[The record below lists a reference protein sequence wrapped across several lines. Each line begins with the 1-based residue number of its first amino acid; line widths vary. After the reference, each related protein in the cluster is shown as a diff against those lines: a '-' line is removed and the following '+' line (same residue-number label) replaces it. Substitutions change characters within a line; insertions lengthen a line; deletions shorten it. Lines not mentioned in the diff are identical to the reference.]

1 MANKPFSALAKLLLL
16 APASIGGWLA
26 YSRFLVNHDQLLQSA
41 INAPRRMFTGQR
53 LNRSMSYY
61 MDTSTPGRPL
71 VLIHSINAAASAY
84 EMRPIFEHYRTQ
96 RPVFALDLP
105 GFGFSERSDT
115 RYSPRVYAD
124 SIRDFLDEVPGE
136 APDVIALSL
145 GSEFAAWVALEEPDR
160 IHSLTMIS
168 PSGFTPR
175 EKKVSSQRAGDSSL
189 SDKVYAALSNPLW
202 SQAFYDLLTTRPS
215 IRYFLKKSF
224 VGPIDEGL
232 VDYDYRTAHQQ
243 GARYAPL
250 YFVSG
255 KLFTRDVLSE
265 VYAKL
270 KLPVLVLYD
279 RDSFVR
285 FDALPTFA
293 NAHPNWHLARISP
306 TLGLPHFENMDRV
319 AGALDRFWSAVTVI
333 PSEI

>member
-1 MANKPFSALAKLLLL
+1 MPNKPISALVKLLLL
-16 APASIGGWLA
+16 APASVGGWLA
-26 YSRFLVNHDQLLQSA
+26 YSRFLVNHHLTLPPA
-41 INAPRRMFTGQR
+41 INAPRRTFVGR
-53 LNRSMSYY
+53 HGSMSYY

-84 EMRPIFEHYRTQ
+84 ELRPIFEHYRTR

-105 GFGFSERSDT
+105 GFGFSERSDMT
-115 RYSPRVYAD
+115 YSPRLYAD
-124 SIRDFLDEVPGE
+124 SIKDFLDEVPGE

-145 GSEFAAWVALEEPDR
+145 GSEFAAWAALEAPDR

-168 PSGFTPR
+168 PSGFTSR
-175 EKKVSSQRAGDSSL
+175 TEKVASQRAGDTGF
-189 SDKVYAALSNPLW
+189 SDTAYEVFSNPLW
-202 SQAFYDLLTTRPS
+202 SRAFYDLLTTRPS

-224 VGPIDEGL
+224 VGPVDEGL
-232 VDYDYRTAHQQ
+232 VDYDYLTAHQP
-243 GARYAPL
+243 GAHYAPL

-265 VYAKL
+265 VYQKL
-270 KLPVLVLYD
+270 ELPMLVIYD

-285 FDALPTFA
+285 FDLLPDFA
-293 NAHPNWHLARISP
+293 STHPNWHLARIAP
-306 TLGLPHFENMDRV
+306 TLGLPQFENMSRV
-319 AGALDRFWSAVTVI
+319 AEELDRFWSEVTVI